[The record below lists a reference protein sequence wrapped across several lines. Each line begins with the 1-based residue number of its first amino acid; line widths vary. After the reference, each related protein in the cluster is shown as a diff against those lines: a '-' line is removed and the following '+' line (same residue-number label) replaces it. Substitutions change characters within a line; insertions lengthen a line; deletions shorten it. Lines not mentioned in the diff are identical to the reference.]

1 MKKLFIYILSIFSVV
16 AFYSC
21 DDRED
26 IRNDINDLISRLDKL
41 QPELDKLN
49 AYVANYQDLLNGQIL
64 ILGYSVNEETGD
76 YVLDLSNGERM
87 IVYSGKPSEPLP
99 VVSIGEDGFWY
110 YTMNGEETKPLVDS
124 EGNQVSSKPENGMT
138 PEFRINSEGMWEY
151 RFGDGEWTGGISCR
165 F

>member
-87 IVYSGKPSEPLP
+87 IVYSGKPSEQLP
-99 VVSIGEDGFWY
+99 VVS
-110 YTMNGEETKPLVDS
+110 S
-124 EGNQVSSKPENGMT
+124 GMALI
-138 PEFRINSEGMWEY
+138 P
-151 RFGDGEWTGGISCR
+151 
-165 F
+165 

>member
-64 ILGYSVNEETGD
+64 ILGYTVNEETGD
-76 YVLDLSNGERM
+76 YVLELSNGERM
-87 IVYSGKPSEPLP
+87 TIYSGKPSEPLP

-110 YTMNGEETKPLVDS
+110 YTMNGEETKPLLDGA
-124 EGNQVSSKPENGMT
+124 GNHVSSKPENGMT
-138 PEFRINSEGMWEY
+138 PEFRINSEGMWVQKHLH
-151 RFGDGEWTGGISCR
+151 
-165 F
+165 